1 MTILYSH
8 NSICQTYAEHFK
20 SYSAAVNASKMSK
33 MMIIPNYEVFL
44 TTSCGTGG
52 FVKTIPSALAAPIC
66 VHEDNGYNDD
76 DGDDTFKC
84 FRPARFPL
92 FF

>member
-1 MTILYSH
+1 
-8 NSICQTYAEHFK
+8 
-20 SYSAAVNASKMSK
+20 
-33 MMIIPNYEVFL
+33 MMIVIMMVMVMVTMLIIPNYEVFL
-44 TTSCGTGG
+44 TTPCGTGG